1 MEEQNCCYRGDDGEW
16 IHGKHCVKNRV
27 VNYFFLLFLQKKVM
41 MKYMAYLHISFPNF
55 HYINGISLA
64 SLSLN
69 RRLMLLSRLWAHLRL
84 RDPMGFKS
92 FFIKKN
98 WELGKSNVYDNVF
111 HMLEGKTIP
120 NHLNETH
127 IVLLLKI
134 YHPKA
139 QAQFCPI
146 GLCNIT
152 YKIITKIIVN
162 RIKPLLKLISNTQG
176 SFIPGR
182 LITDKIIIQEVNH
195 TMKKKAR

>member
-1 MEEQNCCYRGDDGEW
+1 MGSLKAPGPDGFQ
-16 IHGKHCVKNRV
+16 V
-27 VNYFFLLFLQKKVM
+27 LFYQ
-41 MKYMAYLHISFPNF
+41 
-55 HYINGISLA
+55 
-64 SLSLN
+64 
-69 RRLMLLSRLWAHLRL
+69 
-84 RDPMGFKS
+84 
-92 FFIKKN
+92 KN